1 MPEQNET
8 LDRIH
13 RINLNMLRD
22 LDEIA
27 KRHDIPYFLFFGGL
41 LGAIRHKDFIPW
53 DNDVD
58 VVIWSW
64 DFERL
69 LPYLREE
76 LDQEIYELVMPEDY
90 GKKYFDNVPRINY
103 TKAEILMDPGYT
115 EYYMG
120 KANRI
125 CLDFYFA
132 DRVPDGFRGKLL
144 VRRLELLYGLLNGK
158 RYGVDYVNYSG
169 IMKAAAFVLRIAG
182 KCFSAD
188 TLRNRANKIRV
199 KYDSDES
206 VKAVRITNDTL
217 HTFTLRFT
225 EEHFSKMVPV
235 PIGKDWFPGPVNPE
249 ECLTIR
255 YGDYMTLPPE
265 EERIPHWGF
274 IAVVPENFVFE
285 YDPRLDAGEQA

>member
-1 MPEQNET
+1 MATGIVDP
-8 LDRIH
+8 
-13 RINLNMLRD
+13 
-22 LDEIA
+22 
-27 KRHDIPYFLFFGGL
+27 K
-41 LGAIRHKDFIPW
+41 KDT
-53 DNDVD
+53 VA
-58 VVIWSW
+58 V
-64 DFERL
+64 
-69 LPYLREE
+69 
-76 LDQEIYELVMPEDY
+76 LDQSQV
-90 GKKYFDNVPRINY
+90 
-103 TKAEILMDPGYT
+103 
-115 EYYMG
+115 
-120 KANRI
+120 
-125 CLDFYFA
+125 
-132 DRVPDGFRGKLL
+132 
-144 VRRLELLYGLLNGK
+144 YGLYHASAATHDLILPVNQ
-158 RYGVDYVNYSG
+158 RFIIMILDTAVNYSG

-199 KYDSDES
+199 KYDSDET